1 MLDASVTLAWAFE
14 DEAEGYADAALEAL
28 SDGGRAIVPD
38 LWVYEVVNAL
48 VVGERRER
56 ILPAESARFLKLLQ
70 EMPIEFEETSFS
82 GLPGLASLAR
92 EHALSA
98 YDAAYLGVAAR
109 RGIPL
114 ATRDRS
120 LREAARRSGV
130 AVFDS

>member
-38 LWVYEVVNAL
+38 LWGYEVVNAL

-70 EMPIEFEETSFS
+70 EMPIGFEETSFS